1 MQIPSMGRVPTHP
14 TDATC
19 ESDRVITDRLAEHRN
34 GELVLDVI
42 DDGPLDGTPVVLL
55 HGFPQRATMWSDV
68 SPLLNERGA
77 RTFALDQRGYSP
89 RARPRGRRAY
99 RVSELISDV
108 HTLIETIGGPVHL
121 VGHDWGA
128 AGAWGLADRHPDDL
142 ASMTVVSVPH
152 PQAFMSA
159 FVRSRQALLSYYMA
173 LFQLPFLPEWLL
185 SRRGGIGD
193 WLLRNSGMTE
203 DMLDTYHREIVD
215 DGALRGALAWYRALP
230 VSIGSVPGT
239 VAVPTTLVWS
249 DGDVAITRKAIELT
263 SRYMTGDYQ
272 YEVMDGAS
280 HWLPNEQPA
289 EIADVI
295 SRRVGLAGT

>member
-1 MQIPSMGRVPTHP
+1 MH
-14 TDATC
+14 A
-19 ESDRVITDRLAEHRN
+19 DRLTEYRS
-34 GELVLDVI
+34 GDLVLDVI
-42 DDGPLDGTPVVLL
+42 DEGPLDGTPIVLL

-68 SPLLNERGA
+68 TPKLNASGG

-108 HTLIETIGGPVHL
+108 HTLIETIGEPVHL

-128 AGAWGLADRHPDDL
+128 AGAWGLAHQHPDDL
-142 ASMTVVSVPH
+142 VSMTVLSVPH
-152 PQAFMSA
+152 PRAFMGA
-159 FVRSRQALLSYYMA
+159 FVRSRQALLSYYIA

-185 SRRGGIGD
+185 SRRDGLGD
-193 WLLRNSGMTE
+193 WLLRNSGMSE
-203 DMLDTYHREIVD
+203 DMLETYHREIVD

-230 VSIGSVPGT
+230 VSIGSIPGD

-249 DGDVAITRKAIELT
+249 DREVAITRTATELT
-263 SRYMTGDYQ
+263 PQYVTADY
-272 YEVMDGAS
+272 EFEELGGAT

-289 EIADVI
+289 EIADI
-295 SRRVGLAGT
+295 IIRRTGLGAA